1 MENLSAQELLEI
13 GGGGIFGNTQ
23 QASGISISATSDSL
37 LSITFITTNGDRRNE
52 TTISVGNDIALDLG
66 FIGNRQ

>member
-1 MENLSAQELLEI
+1 MENLSAQELVEI

-23 QASGISISATSDSL
+23 QTAGISISASSESL

-52 TTISVGNDIALDLG
+52 TTISVGNNIALDLG
-66 FIGNRQ
+66 LIGSRQ

>member
-1 MENLSAQELLEI
+1 MENLSAQELLKI

-66 FIGNRQ
+66 LIGNRQ